1 MIETDSGLAQLIQ
14 DLTDRA
20 AGAMSPY
27 RFQHVLGVT
36 HTACALAAAHGLGV
50 ERAGL
55 AGLLHDLFKE
65 TPPPQI
71 QRELEACG
79 VSIPPEDRDHPKTWH
94 GLRAAVFAE
103 GEMGLSDPEILEAIT
118 LHTTGD
124 AQISPLARAL
134 FVADF
139 CEPGRRTE
147 QAPEILQ
154 AAREDLDEGYRRA
167 LVAKT
172 RHILSKKGRALHPR
186 AIRALRAWLGEGA
199 WDRMGEATG

>member
-1 MIETDSGLAQLIQ
+1 MNETESRLAQLIQ

-20 AGAMSPY
+20 ADAMSPY

-36 HTACALAAAHGLGV
+36 HTACALAAVHGLGV

-65 TPPPQI
+65 TPPPRI
-71 QRELEACG
+71 QRELEACS
-79 VSIPPEDRDHPKTWH
+79 VSIPPEDCDHPKTWH

-103 GEMGLSDPEILEAIT
+103 RELGLSDPEILEAVT

-124 AQISPLARAL
+124 AEIGRLARVL

-139 CEPGRRTE
+139 CEPGRRAE
-147 QAPEILQ
+147 QAPEILR
-154 AAREDLDEGYRRA
+154 AARQDLDEGYRRA

-172 RHILSKKGRALHPR
+172 RHILGKKGRALHPR
-186 AIRALRAWLGEGA
+186 AVRALRAWLGEGV